1 MSADARSPLGWL
13 SRVRARAQATPFA
26 LPLQTRTQGS
36 KSQIRTLINDSKG
49 VVRVWHVALLP
60 SPSQKKQG
68 VCVNLCVRACARSCV
83 CLCIVLH
90 PKALSCLIHHPQEKI
105 GYPPVLVLIITSY
118 RKTIAWNYGP
128 QLDNARRSKCN
139 DWFSRGLTKIIWSG
153 VIGRDGGEELLML
166 EAESLQVGH

>member
-13 SRVRARAQATPFA
+13 SRVHARAQATPFA

-60 SPSQKKQG
+60 SLSQKKQG
-68 VCVNLCVRACARSCV
+68 ACVCACV

-90 PKALSCLIHHPQEKI
+90 PKALSRLIHHPQEKI

-128 QLDNARRSKCN
+128 QLDNAGRAKCN
-139 DWFSRGLTKIIWSG
+139 DWFSRGLTKIIWSR
-153 VIGRDGGEELLML
+153 VIGRDGGEELLMS